1 MRNSYRS
8 NPCDS
13 LLAVPNEF
21 SFYLLIYNEFDPGC
35 QVQPRHPDWN
45 LQTLPLSWNRF
56 SLRLLKYPKWSLVN
70 KCGKLTNIGE
80 KWETKLWF
88 VIITC
93 KFARISLND
102 ISYGYLWCLTIEIII
117 TILLEYHKIFWTTV
131 IREWTVY
138 DRFVSRPQAKEWSID
153 SWTTSHDYCDIPFQK

>member
-1 MRNSYRS
+1 MTIITDEHDHIVKSFKTVPDLHLDWNNYRNNRLRILHFVQDES
-8 NPCDS
+8 
-13 LLAVPNEF
+13 

-70 KCGKLTNIGE
+70 KSGKLTNIGE

-93 KFARISLND
+93 KFARISLNN

-117 TILLEYHKIFWTTV
+117 TIYWNIIRSILRTTV
-131 IREWTVY
+131 IRTRNE
-138 DRFVSRPQAKEWSID
+138 PQ
-153 SWTTSHDYCDIPFQK
+153 TSEL

>member
-1 MRNSYRS
+1 MTIITDEHDQIVKTVPDLHLDWNNYRNNQLRILHFVQDES
-8 NPCDS
+8 
-13 LLAVPNEF
+13 

-45 LQTLPLSWNRF
+45 LQTLPLSWNQF
-56 SLRLLKYPKWSLVN
+56 SLRLLKYPNSWMVN
-70 KCGKLTNIGE
+70 KSGKLTNIGE

-93 KFARISLND
+93 KFARISLNN

-117 TILLEYHKIFWTTV
+117 TIYWNIIRSILRTTV
-131 IREWTVY
+131 IRTRNE
-138 DRFVSRPQAKEWSID
+138 PQ
-153 SWTTSHDYCDIPFQK
+153 TSEL

>member
-1 MRNSYRS
+1 MTIITDEHDHIVKSFKTVPDLHLDWNNYRNNQLRILHFVQDES
-8 NPCDS
+8 
-13 LLAVPNEF
+13 

-56 SLRLLKYPKWSLVN
+56 FLRLLKYPNWSSV
-70 KCGKLTNIGE
+70 KKSGKLTNIGE

-93 KFARISLND
+93 KFARISLNN
-102 ISYGYLWCLTIEIII
+102 ISYGYLWCLAIEIII
-117 TILLEYHKIFWTTV
+117 TVYWNIIRSILWTTV
-131 IREWTVY
+131 IRARNE
-138 DRFVSRPQAKEWSID
+138 P
-153 SWTTSHDYCDIPFQK
+153 